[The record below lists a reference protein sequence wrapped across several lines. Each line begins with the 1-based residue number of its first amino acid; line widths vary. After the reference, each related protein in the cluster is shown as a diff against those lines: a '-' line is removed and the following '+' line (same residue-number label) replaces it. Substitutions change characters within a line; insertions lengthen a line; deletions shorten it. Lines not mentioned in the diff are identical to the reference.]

1 MAIVKRKD
9 SIGRNYYINT
19 TTGKKT
25 TEAAYNRSKAS
36 KATLSVHSARKGRPS
51 KDYCST
57 AGANLKKRN
66 SSRAG
71 AILHTCAPPRKKEA
85 SRKAMFANIAAR
97 KGR

>member
-9 SIGRNYYINT
+9 SLGRNYYYNT
-19 TTGKKT
+19 TKKERT
-25 TEAAYNRSKAS
+25 TEAAYNKSKSAKS
-36 KATLSVHSARKGRPS
+36 TLSVYAARKGRPS

-66 SSRAG
+66 SSKAG

-97 KGR
+97 KAR